1 MIIIKKCCSRLTRP
15 TLHKTAGGQDGGQEI
30 VTRNCQNDLS
40 CPPCLVLRGR
50 RVRFGSFM
58 KKTFALLFLLNVVQF
73 AQNLDSL
80 YAEFLRVRGVSDHS
94 LSGVVSDIKDPIKC
108 STGIINNIKQ
118 NYSKFT
124 TKQKSVLA
132 PLVSRPTA
140 ETSFVSPSGKFRIH
154 YDKTG
159 INMPGYDLSELA
171 KAVDSS
177 YNYVVNIL
185 KYPPPISDGTFG
197 GDNKYDIYIKNL
209 PGGEYGYTA
218 MDDFDVSK
226 GTNYIVMDNDFS
238 GSNYATNGINA
249 ARVTAAHEIHHAIQM
264 SNYIY
269 RASDSFYH
277 EATSTAMEE
286 FVYDDVNDYY
296 AYINS
301 YFLNTGKAL
310 AMYSGYNLAIWNIF
324 LKERFGFDIIKRIW
338 EEMPKMRAVEAFSK
352 VLQEYGSSLKTE
364 FNAFGLWCYFTN
376 TRAAGLTKDKYFKE
390 KENYPLVTAAMSSS
404 FVNSKAEIMTST
416 NPISNNYYKFFDEKN
431 TLVSI
436 ITNVDVQNS
445 VNSPTTKL
453 SLSYSITSSA
463 NSGYR
468 KLHPN
473 YSYYS
478 KLSSTDLTL
487 LAESNILNDIPLNQ
501 GNISVETAA
510 YAYPQPFKY
519 SEHQYLNLPAN
530 LNSGG
535 GTADVYIYSA
545 DMNLVY
551 SGQKRIVATEK
562 IVVPWEPKD
571 LKKNKLSTGVYFYVI
586 KCGDDTL
593 KGKFVIYND

>member
-1 MIIIKKCCSRLTRP
+1 
-15 TLHKTAGGQDGGQEI
+15 
-30 VTRNCQNDLS
+30 
-40 CPPCLVLRGR
+40 
-50 RVRFGSFM
+50 M
-58 KKTFALLFLLNVVQF
+58 KKIVAFVFALYGLQF

-80 YAEFLRVRGVSDHS
+80 YAEFLGIRGVSVS
-94 LSGVVSDIKDPIKC
+94 TVSGVVSDSQDPIKC
-108 STGIINNIKQ
+108 STGLINSIKQ
-118 NYSKFT
+118 NYNMFT
-124 TKQKSVLA
+124 AKQKNVLA
-132 PLVSRPTA
+132 PLVSRPSSD
-140 ETSFVSPSGKFRIH
+140 TSFVTPSGKFRIH
-154 YDKTG
+154 YDKSG
-159 INMPGYDLSELA
+159 NNKPGYDLSELA

-177 YNYVVNIL
+177 YNYEVNIL

-209 PGGEYGYTA
+209 SNGEYGYTT
-218 MDDFDVSK
+218 MDENNVSK
-226 GTNYIVMDNDFS
+226 GTNYIVIDNDFS

-249 ARVTAAHEIHHAIQM
+249 ARVTAAHELHHAIQM

-296 AYINS
+296 YYIDS
-301 YFLNTGKAL
+301 YFLNTSRAL
-310 AMYSGYNLAIWNIF
+310 AMYRGYNLAIWNIF
-324 LKERFGFDIIKRIW
+324 LRDRFGFDIIKRIW

-364 FNAFGLWCYFTN
+364 FNNFGIWCYFTN
-376 TRAAGLTKDKYFKE
+376 ARAAGLAKDKYFKE
-390 KENYPLVTAAMSSS
+390 KENYPLVSASMSSS
-404 FVNSKAEIMTST
+404 FVNGKAEIMTST
-416 NPISNNYYKFFDEKN
+416 EPISNNYYKFFDGKN

-445 VNSPTTKL
+445 VHSPTTKL
-453 SLSYSITSSA
+453 SLNYSIASFT

-468 KLHPN
+468 KLHSN

-478 KLSSTDLTL
+478 KLTSTDLQL

-501 GNISVETAA
+501 GNISVETAS

-535 GTADVYIYSA
+535 GTVDVYIYSTN
-545 DMNLVY
+545 MNLVY

-562 IVVPWEPKD
+562 IIAPWEPVD
-571 LKKNKLSTGVYFYVI
+571 SNKHKLPTGVYFYVI